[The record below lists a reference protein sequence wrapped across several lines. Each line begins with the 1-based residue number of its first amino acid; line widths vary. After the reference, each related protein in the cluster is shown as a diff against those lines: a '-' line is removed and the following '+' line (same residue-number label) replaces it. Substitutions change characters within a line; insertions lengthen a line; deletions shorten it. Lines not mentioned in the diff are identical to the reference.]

1 SIPAHPPLK
10 HAVFL
15 PPARSS
21 SRCQRRRRAPGAAGN
36 QHPAAQ
42 CEPLLIT
49 WSGGILTS
57 WIVQGVLIDF
67 LPLCSQAVQ
76 TNPIQPTPIAGTGP
90 IPVTETSFTWI
101 VNATLGQSL
110 LLLVTDD
117 EGDGLHTVTSAPF
130 QVIAGAGDG
139 CINKN

>member
-1 SIPAHPPLK
+1 MRLFFLLLAAALGASA
-10 HAVFL
+10 AVA
-15 PPARSS
+15 P
-21 SRCQRRRRAPGAAGN
+21 RAPLEINTPCAIPLS
-36 QHPAAQ
+36 HSPQ

-49 WSGGILTS
+49 WSGGIPPYVVRS
-57 WIVQGVLIDF
+57 NQ
-67 LPLCSQAVQ
+67 
-76 TNPIQPTPIAGTGP
+76 PIQPTPIAGTGP